1 MTPLD
6 FFQEKIDMLKDERK
20 MEEIEEIGEINFLK
34 TMMDELALSQKKI
47 YKIDK
52 KIYKI
57 DNERKEL
64 VKMFLKLNDLIHEYE
79 ELTKSLRIL
88 DENGNA

>member
-20 MEEIEEIGEINFLK
+20 KLSNESFEKTLRKMEEIEEIGEIDFLK
-34 TMMDELALSQKKI
+34 TMMYELALSQE
-47 YKIDK
+47 

-64 VKMFLKLNDLIHEYE
+64 VKMSLKLNDLIHEYE
-79 ELTKSLRIL
+79 ELKRSLHC
-88 DENGNA
+88 